1 MLFHLLHF
9 AFNKSSKGA
18 TSKQSLS
25 LMYVHWSVSAT
36 KLQREGRVDVYRSLC
51 GPFVEQDNPKYRVS
65 VATPFLV

>member
-36 KLQREGRVDVYRSLC
+36 KLQREGRVDRSLC
-51 GPFVEQDNPKYRVS
+51 GPFVGQDNPKYRVS

>member
-25 LMYVHWSVSAT
+25 LMYVHWFVSAT
-36 KLQREGRVDVYRSLC
+36 KLQREGRVDVSIDPCVVHLLGRTTPNTEYQLPL
-51 GPFVEQDNPKYRVS
+51 PF
-65 VATPFLV
+65 